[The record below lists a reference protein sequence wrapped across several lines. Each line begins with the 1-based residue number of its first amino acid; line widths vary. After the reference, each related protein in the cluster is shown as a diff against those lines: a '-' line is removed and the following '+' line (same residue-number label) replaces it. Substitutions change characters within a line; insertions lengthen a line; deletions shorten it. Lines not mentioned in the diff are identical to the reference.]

1 MTHVFCQPLFKP
13 NKSTSW
19 HTVMRTTTMMTRED
33 QQRTPE
39 LNVFRQGTTYAS
51 FFSHAFRLLV
61 CISIPSVLVT
71 IGFGIWAV
79 VIWNMNRMNQTD
91 DTSCKSRS
99 ILEILLAVGIIDII
113 QGSLITIGMCFSIM
127 AAYRQNAF
135 TSNLERCFSF
145 IRSMAGLSTFVLAIV
160 LSVFVWGSNCNTVK
174 GGKSFNNS
182 LISRNLHNG

>member
-1 MTHVFCQPLFKP
+1 
-13 NKSTSW
+13 
-19 HTVMRTTTMMTRED
+19 
-33 QQRTPE
+33 
-39 LNVFRQGTTYAS
+39 
-51 FFSHAFRLLV
+51 
-61 CISIPSVLVT
+61 
-71 IGFGIWAV
+71 
-79 VIWNMNRMNQTD
+79 MNRTNQTD

-174 GGKSFNNS
+174 NGRSFNNS
-182 LISRNLHNG
+182 LIYRNLHNGQSIPHRLLGCGCFVDCVQYCIRMLCCMLWSCSSSSVCRNCIKKTYLFCICFYFFSNCICHLC